1 MNTDIL
7 RVPAGR
13 LALDPAK
20 LKRKKIADD
29 LKNGNPLHI
38 GASGDVTGKEQ
49 ANLVTQ
55 KGKLALDPAKLKR
68 KKIADDLKN
77 GNPLHIGA
85 SGDVTGKEQANLVT

>member
-55 KGKLALDPAKLKR
+55 KGKLAAQW
-68 KKIADDLKN
+68 A
-77 GNPLHIGA
+77 IGRA
-85 SGDVTGKEQANLVT
+85 TSRERV

>member
-38 GASGDVTGKEQ
+38 GASGHARVG
-49 ANLVTQ
+49 
-55 KGKLALDPAKLKR
+55 GLAHDEESDFHLEGIFSKR
-68 KKIADDLKN
+68 VD
-77 GNPLHIGA
+77 
-85 SGDVTGKEQANLVT
+85 E